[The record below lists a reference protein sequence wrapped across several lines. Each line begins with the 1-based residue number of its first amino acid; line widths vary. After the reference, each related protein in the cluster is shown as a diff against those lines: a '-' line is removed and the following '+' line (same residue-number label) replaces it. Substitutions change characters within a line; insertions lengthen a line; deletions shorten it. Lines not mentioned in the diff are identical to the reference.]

1 MIYIKL
7 FFSFLKIGI
16 FSFGGGYAM
25 IPLMK
30 TEMVIVNQWMTMRDF
45 LDMMA
50 VSEMTPGPISINLAT
65 FLGYKVGGVL
75 GSLIASFGVLLPSI
89 IIITLIYYIVKKFED
104 SKYVKTM
111 FKSIRPITLGLVTA
125 GFLTIFSSGVI
136 DVKTFVLFL
145 IYLFLSLV
153 IKLHPILILTL
164 SGLIS
169 VFIF

>member
-7 FFSFLKIGI
+7 FLSFFKIGI

-30 TEMVIVNQWMTMRDF
+30 TEMVTVNQWMTMRDF

-104 SKYVKTM
+104 SK
-111 FKSIRPITLGLVTA
+111 
-125 GFLTIFSSGVI
+125 
-136 DVKTFVLFL
+136 
-145 IYLFLSLV
+145 
-153 IKLHPILILTL
+153 
-164 SGLIS
+164 
-169 VFIF
+169 

>member
-7 FFSFLKIGI
+7 FFSFFKIGI

-75 GSLIASFGVLLPSI
+75 G
-89 IIITLIYYIVKKFED
+89 
-104 SKYVKTM
+104 
-111 FKSIRPITLGLVTA
+111 
-125 GFLTIFSSGVI
+125 
-136 DVKTFVLFL
+136 
-145 IYLFLSLV
+145 
-153 IKLHPILILTL
+153 
-164 SGLIS
+164 
-169 VFIF
+169 